1 MGVTNGDLKLWIGC
15 RSFGVRA
22 GCPTTRQKRARCGV
36 PRSWSGKISKRS
48 FLELRFECELVKARR
63 VIWIKIADYP
73 EVRTAQLRTA
83 VTQRKDEAGRVLIS
97 TSSTYPAHD
106 FLARLINLST
116 KAKKRILR
124 KPVQVINLHFI
135 TSSLLTVLI
144 DTISLTAHIR
154 PLDPYQSRSHAHL
167 LEPFRFRISSQ
178 QLLD

>member
-1 MGVTNGDLKLWIGC
+1 M
-15 RSFGVRA
+15 
-22 GCPTTRQKRARCGV
+22 
-36 PRSWSGKISKRS
+36 
-48 FLELRFECELVKARR
+48 
-63 VIWIKIADYP
+63 
-73 EVRTAQLRTA
+73 
-83 VTQRKDEAGRVLIS
+83 KDEAGRVLIS